1 MLLSLSFFFL
11 ESPMPFVSSGRPSAT
26 GAPSVVV
33 DSMQMLFGRHVGWCP
48 AAGTT
53 PLVNI
58 EVLKAGSDVAL
69 TVEFETP
76 FLFIVPLVKC
86 E

>member
-1 MLLSLSFFFL
+1 
-11 ESPMPFVSSGRPSAT
+11 MPFVSSGRPSAT
-26 GAPSVVV
+26 GAPSVVD

-48 AAGTT
+48 GTS

-58 EVLKAGSDVAL
+58 EVLASGSYVGV

-76 FLFIVPLVKC
+76 FLFIVPPVEGELSGR
-86 E
+86 